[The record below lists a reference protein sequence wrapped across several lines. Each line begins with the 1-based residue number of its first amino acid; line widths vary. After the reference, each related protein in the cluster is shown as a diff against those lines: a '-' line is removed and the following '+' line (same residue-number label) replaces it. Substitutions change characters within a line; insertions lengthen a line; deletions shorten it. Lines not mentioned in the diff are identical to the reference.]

1 MGSEGFRF
9 RVLKGF
15 YMGSKGFMMRLRV
28 RCPIVPYETFGSFS
42 SAAGGLLSC
51 LAL

>member
-28 RCPIVPYETFGSFS
+28 LQGVC
-42 SAAGGLLSC
+42 
-51 LAL
+51 